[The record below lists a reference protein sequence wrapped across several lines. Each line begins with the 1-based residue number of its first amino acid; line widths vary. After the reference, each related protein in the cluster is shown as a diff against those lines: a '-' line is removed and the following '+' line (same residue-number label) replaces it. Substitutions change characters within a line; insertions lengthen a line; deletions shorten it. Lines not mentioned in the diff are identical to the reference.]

1 MIGEKME
8 TIKNFIERNKNS
20 YIKHSLADKATIE
33 KYRNMY
39 QGNSYF
45 PEELLWIWENMG
57 FGIYEDGFL
66 QIVNPDEYDFVFD
79 YVDKLLE
86 PTVVWGIT
94 ALGDILVWE
103 GNDNWTIAP
112 DEGNRI
118 SVIDI
123 RKLRDEVITSL
134 IDIELNLVFP
144 DKEDLIR
151 DYNGKLY
158 FQIKEKLPQL
168 PKLEYGQ
175 CYGYVPALCLG
186 GSKSIKNIK
195 IVDAKAYIMV
205 IGEAVGKIIDLY
217 D

>member
-1 MIGEKME
+1 ME
-8 TIKNFIERNKNS
+8 IIKNFIERNKNS

-79 YVDKLLE
+79 YIDKMLD

-112 DEGNRI
+112 DEGNRDRI
-118 SVIDI
+118 INI
-123 RKLRDEVITSL
+123 RKLDANPITHSFSDDIDFILSKERL
-134 IDIELNLVFP
+134 I
-144 DKEDLIR
+144 KE
-151 DYNGKLY
+151 YYEANLY
-158 FQIKEKLPQL
+158 FQIKNKF

-195 IVDAKAYIMV
+195 IVDTKAHIMV
-205 IGEAVGKIIDLY
+205 IGESVGKIFDLY

>member
-1 MIGEKME
+1 ME

-57 FGIYEDGFL
+57 FGVYEDGFL

-79 YVDKLLE
+79 YVDKMLE

-103 GNDNWTIAP
+103 GNDNWRIAP
-112 DEGNRI
+112 DEGNRD
-118 SVIDI
+118 VIINLRTLDDDSITRSFSDDI
-123 RKLRDEVITSL
+123 DFVLSEEGMIAKYYKAS
-134 IDIELNLVFP
+134 
-144 DKEDLIR
+144 
-151 DYNGKLY
+151 LY
-158 FQIKEKLPQL
+158 FKIKDKF
-168 PKLEYGQ
+168 PKLKYGQ

-186 GSKSIKNIK
+186 GSKAFKNIK
-195 IVDAKAYIMV
+195 IVDAKAYIML